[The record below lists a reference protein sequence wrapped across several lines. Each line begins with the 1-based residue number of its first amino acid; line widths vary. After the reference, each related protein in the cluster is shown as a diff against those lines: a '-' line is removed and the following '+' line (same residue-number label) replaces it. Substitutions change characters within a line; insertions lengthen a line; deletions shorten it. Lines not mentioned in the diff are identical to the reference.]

1 MFTKLNQEG
10 AIDKIKLIAN
20 GVAADL
26 TLLHEH
32 ALAIQVEGKAS
43 TAWIPKLAIDD
54 HGNIAPWFIPSIQ
67 HKKLFTPP

>member
-32 ALAIQVEGKAS
+32 DLAILVEGKAS
-43 TAWIPKLAIDD
+43 NAWIPKIAIDD
-54 HGNIAPWFIPSIQ
+54 HGHIAPWFIPSP
-67 HKKLFTPP
+67 HHRKLFTPP